1 MACLTYYLLQDVKEL
16 LGRFLWLR
24 KVACHHPIGSLYF
37 QSKVTCYDYLLYV
50 HCSVQYKSVLSIL
63 LMLFQPDFVEEDLF
77 IVIVRHFHFE
87 EYCVVSRNHHV
98 HTNLASHSL
107 SVYTS
112 TTLSV
117 TYGFLLVKIFTRRT
131 LRPATRT
138 VQYMLKCMQVIW
150 INGETNISESSY
162 LRYICS

>member
-1 MACLTYYLLQDVKEL
+1 MLRLFTVRTLQCTVQ
-16 LGRFLWLR
+16 
-24 KVACHHPIGSLYF
+24 VSII
-37 QSKVTCYDYLLYV
+37 DYL
-50 HCSVQYKSVLSIL
+50 QAKIL

-131 LRPATRT
+131 LRPATHT
-138 VQYMLKCMQVIW
+138 VQYMLKCMQVMVKQ
-150 INGETNISESSY
+150 ISVKVVISAISAAEDFKF
-162 LRYICS
+162 

>member
-16 LGRFLWLR
+16 LGQFLWLR
-24 KVACHHPIGSLYF
+24 KVAYHHPIGSLYL

-50 HCSVQYKSVLSIL
+50 HYSQYYLFLQV
-63 LMLFQPDFVEEDLF
+63 LMLFQPALVEEDF
-77 IVIVRHFHFE
+77 FTVIVRHFNFE

-98 HTNLASHSL
+98 SL

-150 INGETNISESSY
+150 INPMIKQISVKVVISAISKAEVT
-162 LRYICS
+162 